1 MSASWSVPASATSGI
16 YIARLVRED
25 GPAGAS
31 HMIFVVRDDDGGS
44 EILFQTS
51 DTTWQAYNRWGGNS
65 LYWGDG
71 PGGDEAPGR
80 AYKVSYN
87 RPFNTVEATPEDW
100 VFHAEHSMVRWLE
113 QNGYDVS
120 YFTGVDT
127 DRRGNEILEHKV
139 FLSVGHD
146 EYWSGPQR
154 ANVEAARDNATPVHL
169 GFFSSNEVFWKTRW
183 ETSNDG
189 TNTPYRTLVCYK
201 ETHADAKIDP
211 LTSVWTGTWRDP
223 RPINPEGPNPENALT
238 GTAFM
243 VNDNLGAN
251 IVVEVPAAEGQL
263 RFWRDTP
270 EVSTTPNVWTGPDE
284 TVGYE
289 WDVDLDNGFRPAGLV
304 RLSTT
309 VASGVE
315 VMQDGWGS
323 SYAPGTATHH
333 AVFHKRPNG
342 ALVFGSG
349 TLQWAW
355 GLDGDP
361 YQGSQDPGPDMQ
373 QATVNLFAD
382 MGVQPATLKAGLQL
396 ASASTDIAL
405 PVSDITSPAPGA
417 TLPVNFPVVIHGTAT
432 DANPGLVGGVEVSVD
447 GGATW
452 HPASGRES
460 WSYTFTPTVL
470 GSYAVRSR
478 AVDDSGNLET
488 PGAGR
493 TIVIEPD
500 SVPPTVAS
508 TTPTSGATGVLAGA
522 NVTVTFS
529 EVLNVTT
536 INGTTFRL
544 TRGGV
549 LVPAVVTWSAETRT
563 ATLDPTAGLAYG
575 ETYTATVKGFP
586 GGVTDLAGNPMA
598 VDHVFSFTVEAS
610 PAVPPD
616 PEGPGGPVLVITSL
630 ANPFSRYY
638 TEILRAEGL
647 NAFKAI
653 DIAVLTGPVLAT
665 YDVAILGEMPLTA
678 AQVTM
683 LSSWVTA
690 GGNLIAMRPD
700 KQLAGLLGLTD
711 ESGTLPDAY
720 LLAPGTGIVGQ
731 TIQFHGTA
739 DRYGLAAASPVAVPV
754 ATLYSNATT
763 ATANPAVTLRT
774 VGGAGGQ
781 AAAFTFD
788 LARSIVYTRQG
799 NPAWAGDERDGSP
812 VLRSD
817 DLFFGA
823 KAGDPQARLGRTSP
837 RWPSPRPTSCSA
849 CSPTWS

>member
-1 MSASWSVPASATSGI
+1 
-16 YIARLVRED
+16 
-25 GPAGAS
+25 
-31 HMIFVVRDDDGGS
+31 
-44 EILFQTS
+44 
-51 DTTWQAYNRWGGNS
+51 
-65 LYWGDG
+65 
-71 PGGDEAPGR
+71 
-80 AYKVSYN
+80 
-87 RPFNTVEATPEDW
+87 
-100 VFHAEHSMVRWLE
+100 
-113 QNGYDVS
+113 
-120 YFTGVDT
+120 
-127 DRRGNEILEHKV
+127 
-139 FLSVGHD
+139 
-146 EYWSGPQR
+146 
-154 ANVEAARDNATPVHL
+154 
-169 GFFSSNEVFWKTRW
+169 
-183 ETSNDG
+183 
-189 TNTPYRTLVCYK
+189 
-201 ETHADAKIDP
+201 
-211 LTSVWTGTWRDP
+211 
-223 RPINPEGPNPENALT
+223 
-238 GTAFM
+238 M

-251 IVVEVPAAEGQL
+251 VVVEVPAAEGQL

-270 EVSTTPNVWTGPDE
+270 EVSTTANVWTGPDE

-382 MGVQPATLKAGLQL
+382 MGVQPAALKAGLQP
-396 ASASTDIAL
+396 ASASTDIVP

-432 DANPGLVGGVEVSVD
+432 DAGAGLVGGVEVSVD

-500 SVPPTVAS
+500 NVPPTVAS

-522 NVTVTFS
+522 NVTATFN
-529 EVLNVTT
+529 EVLNATT
-536 INGTTFRL
+536 INGATFHL
-544 TRGGV
+544 NRGGTGT
-549 LVPAVVTWSAETRT
+549 LVAATVTWNAETRT
-563 ATLDPTAGLAYG
+563 ATLDPAAGLAYG
-575 ETYTATVKGFP
+575 ETYTATVEGLP
-586 GGVTDLAGNPMA
+586 GGVTDLAGNAMA
-598 VDHVFSFTVEAS
+598 VDHVFSFTVELA

-700 KQLAGLLGLTD
+700 KQLADLLGLTD
-711 ESGTLPDAY
+711 ESGTLSDAY
-720 LLAPGTGIVGQ
+720 LLAPGTGIVEQ

-739 DRYGLAAASPVAVPV
+739 DRYALATATTV

-774 VGGAGGQ
+774 VGGSGGQ

-788 LARSIVYTRQG
+788 LARSIVYSRQG
-799 NPAWAGDERDGSP
+799 NPAWAGDDRDGSP
-812 VLRSD
+812 VLRSN

-823 KAGDPQARLGRTSP
+823 KAGDPQARLGEPRQGGHSP
-837 RWPSPRPTSCSA
+837 GRRAAAPARQPRPDHERRPQAAASLLVLPERQEGGRGHDLGQPRGERHQRGRAVPGRGCREPGGLLARGLGVRPLLGVRVHGLASRQRHGAASGRTRASRSRC
-849 CSPTWS
+849 T